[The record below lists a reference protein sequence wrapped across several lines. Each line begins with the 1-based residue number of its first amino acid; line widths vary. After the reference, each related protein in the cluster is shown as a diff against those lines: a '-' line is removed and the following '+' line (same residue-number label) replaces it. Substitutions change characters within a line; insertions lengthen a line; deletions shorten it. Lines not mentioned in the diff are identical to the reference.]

1 MYHKLEYVSVIIIS
15 LIIIIVLIRFIAT
28 FHVQHFT
35 LDVLSDT
42 TVQLTCFFAVNSSA
56 DGCNV
61 TFNSINQ
68 SVLVS
73 VFIPKDNTIAVTN
86 YTGIPEGDSVVN
98 VYDVVEG
105 VISDHP
111 AISGLHYTIQ
121 YPTEPIG
128 KFTISTG
135 MFCNEVTLK
144 MYLIINIIV
153 VILQVSNRQQ
163 LITTISLITTQP
175 SITVTVINTNN
186 IG

>member
-1 MYHKLEYVSVIIIS
+1 MHHILEYVSVIRNNNYYLLLSYIH
-15 LIIIIVLIRFIAT
+15 FIAT

-42 TVQLTCFFAVNSSA
+42 TVQLTCFFALNSSA

-68 SVLVS
+68 VS

-105 VISDHP
+105 VISDYP
-111 AISGLHYTIQ
+111 AISGVYYTIQ
-121 YPTEPIG
+121 YPPEPIG
-128 KFTISTG
+128 KFINSTG
-135 MFCNEVTLK
+135 MFCNV
-144 MYLIINIIV
+144 MH
-153 VILQVSNRQQ
+153 S
-163 LITTISLITTQP
+163 
-175 SITVTVINTNN
+175 
-186 IG
+186 

>member
-1 MYHKLEYVSVIIIS
+1 MHHKLEYVSIIHELKNCF
-15 LIIIIVLIRFIAT
+15 LIQFKAT
-28 FHVQHFT
+28 FYVQHFT

-86 YTGIPEGDSVVN
+86 NTGIPKGDSVVN

-111 AISGLHYTIQ
+111 AISGEYNIVYPVSSIGTTSSEGMIVNKIIFHLQQIIIFYCKGSRLLLH
-121 YPTEPIG
+121 
-128 KFTISTG
+128 
-135 MFCNEVTLK
+135 L
-144 MYLIINIIV
+144 L
-153 VILQVSNRQQ
+153 LQIR
-163 LITTISLITTQP
+163 
-175 SITVTVINTNN
+175 
-186 IG
+186 

>member
-1 MYHKLEYVSVIIIS
+1 MYHKLEYVSVIRITYLLLSYIH
-15 LIIIIVLIRFIAT
+15 FIAT

-35 LDVLSDT
+35 LDLLSDT
-42 TVQLTCFFAVNSSA
+42 TVQLTCFFALNSSA

-111 AISGLHYTIQ
+111 AISGEYNIV
-121 YPTEPIG
+121 YPVSSIG
-128 KFTISTG
+128 TTSSGG
-135 MFCNEVTLK
+135 MIVHVLSIRNLDFCFS
-144 MYLIINIIV
+144 YYD
-153 VILQVSNRQQ
+153 
-163 LITTISLITTQP
+163 
-175 SITVTVINTNN
+175 
-186 IG
+186 

>member
-1 MYHKLEYVSVIIIS
+1 MISFLWAFLMTVVPVNNTEQHKLEYVSG
-15 LIIIIVLIRFIAT
+15 IRNNYLLYTLTFHFIAT

-42 TVQLTCFFAVNSSA
+42 TVQLTCFFALNSSA

-61 TFNSINQ
+61 TFDSINQ

-73 VFIPKDNTIAVTN
+73 VFIPKDNTIAVTT

-121 YPTEPIG
+121 YPTEPIVT
-128 KFTISTG
+128 FTNNSTG
-135 MFCNEVTLK
+135 MFVMLCTHNCCT
-144 MYLIINIIV
+144 
-153 VILQVSNRQQ
+153 S
-163 LITTISLITTQP
+163 
-175 SITVTVINTNN
+175 
-186 IG
+186 